1 MIAALADRAAVF
13 GLVAAVGF
21 GAGWQV
27 NGWRLGEGI
36 ERDRA
41 DGVTIVRVVERK
53 QQDVADNEG
62 SKGDE
67 ELERLRRDADGQRA
81 AADRL
86 RAEARS
92 LATGLATCAA
102 STAGERAAREAAA
115 GVLADVLGGMAEEGG
130 RLAEIA
136 DSARSRGSTCERVY
150 DGVRQQ
156 QNQQ

>member
-1 MIAALADRAAVF
+1 MIAALADRTVVL

-21 GAGWQV
+21 CSGWQV

-36 ERDRA
+36 ESDRA

-53 QQDVADNEG
+53 QQEIADTEG
-62 SKGDE
+62 GKGDE
-67 ELERLRRDADGQRA
+67 ELERLRRDAAGQRA

-92 LATGLATCAA
+92 LATGLAACAA

-115 GVLADVLGGMAEEGG
+115 GVLADVLGGMAAEGG

-136 DSARSRGSTCERVY
+136 DGARSRGSTCERIY

>member
-1 MIAALADRAAVF
+1 MIGELAERGTLL
-13 GLVAAVGF
+13 GLVTAVGF
-21 GAGWQV
+21 AAGWQF

-41 DGVTIVRVVERK
+41 DAVTIVRVVERR
-53 QQDVADNEG
+53 QQDAADTEG
-62 SKGDE
+62 SRGDE
-67 ELERLRRDADGQRA
+67 ELEQVRRAAADARA

-92 LATGLATCAA
+92 LATGLATCTA

-115 GVLADVLGGMAEEGG
+115 GVLAEVLGGMAAEGG

-136 DSARSRGSTCERVY
+136 DSARARGSTCERIY
-150 DGVRQQ
+150 DGVKAAQAAQ
-156 QNQQ
+156 